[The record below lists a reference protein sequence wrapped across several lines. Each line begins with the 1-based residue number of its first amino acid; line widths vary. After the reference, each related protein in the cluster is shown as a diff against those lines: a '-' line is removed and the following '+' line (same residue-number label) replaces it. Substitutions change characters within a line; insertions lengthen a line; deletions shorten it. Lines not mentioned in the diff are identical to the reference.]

1 MNVKDMKRLASAS
14 DSASRS
20 REAAAKLRDAAADR
34 HLLDVAI
41 ATVGSPVGDLLVAV
55 TERGLVRVAF
65 QDEDRD
71 DVLDELS
78 IRLSPRILESARASE
93 DVRRELDEYFAGE
106 RTRFDL
112 ALDRRLIGEFAKK
125 VLGTTA
131 RVPFG
136 RTTTYAAVATRIGS
150 PRAARAVGNALGSN
164 PIPIVIPCHRVLRSG
179 GGLGGY
185 GGGVDRKQRLL
196 RLEGA
201 FPTSG

>member
-1 MNVKDMKRLASAS
+1 MNMKDMKALAPAS
-14 DSASRS
+14 DAASRS
-20 REAAAKLRDAAADR
+20 REAAARLRDAAFDR

-55 TERGLVRVAF
+55 TERGLVRIAF
-65 QDEDRD
+65 QDEHRD

-78 IRLSPRILESARASE
+78 IRLSPRILESARASD
-93 DVRRELDEYFAGE
+93 DVRRELDQYFAGE

-112 ALDRRLIGEFAKK
+112 TVDRRLIGEFARK
-125 VLGTTA
+125 VLGATA

-136 RTTTYAAVATRIGS
+136 RTTTYREVATRIGS

-196 RLEGA
+196 RLEGT